1 MSLTEVAP
9 GVWTTTSRTWSTLST
24 VVVADDGRC
33 LVVDPALAVTEVREL
48 AAEIT
53 SRGWRVVA
61 GFSTHPHWDHVLWV
75 PELGDVPRWATAAAV
90 RCSVAHRADI
100 LREARAD
107 APGHDPR
114 LIGRLTPLLADAAT
128 VPWDGPRAVVL
139 PHRAHCIGSAAL
151 VLPEQGVILTGD
163 LVSDREVPLLDLGA
177 AEAEDGAGREEC
189 LLHAL
194 VAEEGAVAGLE
205 IDDPEVG
212 APALEHGVHARDPGI
227 VELEVRLR
235 RPADHG
241 RHVGELEHRPRPRA
255 GQDHELG
262 HRSSSRAPILLQ
274 ASEEAR
280 SARRRAISGRARG
293 HRGPRGSG
301 RRGAGRAM
309 TPSRHFAR

>member
-163 LVSDREVPLLDLGA
+163 LVSDREVPLLDLDAPDPVGDHRVALQRLEQALEKYDLQVLVPGHGSVGDPADLRARIA
-177 AEAEDGAGREEC
+177 ADRAY
-189 LLHAL
+189 LTAL
-194 VAEEGAVAGLE
+194 VAGGPF
-205 IDDPEVG
+205 DDPRLADPWVKG
-212 APALEHGVHARDPGI
+212 EHDRQLLWARG
-227 VELEVRLR
+227 
-235 RPADHG
+235 G
-241 RHVGELEHRPRPRA
+241 RRA
-255 GQDHELG
+255 GV
-262 HRSSSRAPILLQ
+262 
-274 ASEEAR
+274 
-280 SARRRAISGRARG
+280 
-293 HRGPRGSG
+293 
-301 RRGAGRAM
+301 
-309 TPSRHFAR
+309 